1 MDNDITWGTFN
12 LVTKSA
18 NYTATYHQGG
28 KNYDFEITGY
38 WVRDEGWEVDEI
50 IWKDLPENEEL
61 ANAQIEM
68 EFLTKMGGDIRNWNY
83 KLVE

>member
-1 MDNDITWGTFN
+1 MDSITWGTFN
-12 LVTKSA
+12 LITKSTSY
-18 NYTATYHQGG
+18 NATYHKDG

-50 IWKDLPENEEL
+50 VWKDLPENEEL

-68 EFLTKMGGDIRNWNY
+68 EFLTKMGGDIRNLKY
-83 KLVE
+83 KLIE